1 MFVLVCG
8 APSEGFQ
15 RLVCQVAF
23 CGEVGNWNWLEESG
37 GAPLNLLSSGEIFP
51 CF

>member
-1 MFVLVCG
+1 MFDVCACLWS
-8 APSEGFQ
+8 APL
-15 RLVCQVAF
+15 RDF

-37 GAPLNLLSSGEIFP
+37 GAPLDLLSSGEIVP

>member
-1 MFVLVCG
+1 M
-8 APSEGFQ
+8 
-15 RLVCQVAF
+15 AF

-37 GAPLNLLSSGEIFP
+37 GAPLDLLSSGENVP

>member
-8 APSEGFQ
+8 APSGEFKRQ
-15 RLVCQVAF
+15 VCQVAF
-23 CGEVGNWNWLEESG
+23 CGELRNWNWLEGSG
-37 GAPLNLLSSGEIFP
+37 GAPLDLLSSGEIVP

>member
-1 MFVLVCG
+1 MT
-8 APSEGFQ
+8 
-15 RLVCQVAF
+15 F

-37 GAPLNLLSSGEIFP
+37 GAPLDLLSSGEIFP

>member
-1 MFVLVCG
+1 M
-8 APSEGFQ
+8 
-15 RLVCQVAF
+15 AF

-37 GAPLNLLSSGEIFP
+37 GAPLDLSSGEIVP